1 MLDLEQ
7 YGRIEI
13 YTDVREITYENVA
26 DIVKDAMDSHQ
37 INANTID
44 YLIKFEA
51 GKQPKFRKKKYRSD
65 IDCWCVDNVANEI
78 SDFWINYGWGNPIT
92 LVRRDDNE
100 SSIPGEV
107 VTEIN
112 RCYEAEG
119 VRKTTQE
126 LGRYVE
132 IGGNGYTYVDVNT
145 DYEDGDSYFK
155 LHSLNPRCTFIA
167 YSSYYLDKR
176 PMLAVTYSCD
186 KQGQKTYTCI
196 SKYWQYELDNE
207 YNHTANSGVKNV
219 LEAIPVVEWIRAT
232 DRMGCFERQIPEMEN
247 LNLLISDFTNDVDQN
262 TQAIWHGNDIQ
273 FPKDEEGNSIA
284 PKTNEWLLTY
294 TPKDGKQPFV
304 KALAVEYDYQGML
317 NNIVTRRGLILQKA
331 KVPSRNDNSGGSTGI
346 AMSDAT
352 GWTQA
357 EIEATRQ
364 DQLKEDSKMQEIKL
378 VLKAIKLSPHVP
390 EDSPLKKLR
399 FTDLKPSIKR
409 QKTYEMTTK
418 MNAFATG
425 VSHGINPTDMLSA
438 INFFDDPQQVAEN
451 SKETLKAYQ
460 DSVFN
465 GNNKPVGG
473 EDEQK
478 PNADRLQSDES
489 DQIGNSPNV
498 DGMKT
503 E

>member
-1 MLDLEQ
+1 MEQ
-7 YGRIEI
+7 YGRIEL
-13 YTDVREITYENVA
+13 YTDVTEVTRENVA
-26 DIVKDAMDSHQ
+26 DVVRSVFQNHQ
-37 INANTID
+37 KNANAID
-44 YLIKFEA
+44 ALIRFEA
-51 GKQPKFRKKKYRSD
+51 GEQPQFREKKYRSD
-65 IDCWCVDNVANEI
+65 INCWCVDNVANEI
-78 SDFWINYGWGNPIT
+78 TDFWVNFGWGNPIT
-92 LVRRDDNE
+92 LVRRDDNNNTVPADA
-100 SSIPGEV
+100 I
-107 VTEIN
+107 TELN
-112 RCYEAEG
+112 RCYEAER
-119 VRKTTQE
+119 VRKVSQE

-145 DYEDGDSYFK
+145 DYQDGESYFK
-155 LHSLNPRCTFIA
+155 LSALNPRCTFIV

-186 KQGQKTYTCI
+186 KQGEKIFTCF
-196 SKYWQYELDNE
+196 SKDTQYELDSMYE
-207 YNHTANSGVKNV
+207 HTVNSGVKNP
-219 LEAIPVVEWIRAT
+219 LEMIPIVEWIRAT
-232 DRMGCFERQIPEMEN
+232 DRMGCFERQIPEMQN
-247 LNLLISDFTNDVDQN
+247 LNLLVSDFTNDVDQN
-262 TQAIWHGNDIQ
+262 TQAIWHGNDIE
-273 FPKDEEGNSIA
+273 FPKDEEGNSIQ

-317 NNIVTRRGLILQKA
+317 NNIITRRSLILQKA

-364 DQLKEDSKMQEIKL
+364 DQLKEDSKMQELKL
-378 VLKAIKLSPHVP
+378 VLKAIKLSSNVS
-390 EDSPLKKLR
+390 EDSPLKKLV

-418 MNAFATG
+418 INAYATG
-425 VSHGINPTDMLSA
+425 VSHGINPVDMICA

-451 SKETLKAYQ
+451 SKESFKAYL
-460 DSVFN
+460 DSVFK
-465 GNNKPVGG
+465 GNNQPVGG

-478 PNADRLQSDES
+478 PNADRLQADES
-489 DQIGNSPNV
+489 DQISNSPNV
-498 DGMKT
+498 DGMTT

>member
-1 MLDLEQ
+1 MEQ
-7 YGRIEI
+7 YGRIEL
-13 YTDVREITYENVA
+13 YTDVTEVTRENVA
-26 DIVKDAMDSHQ
+26 DVVRSVFQNHQ
-37 INANTID
+37 KNANTID
-44 YLIKFEA
+44 ALIRFEA
-51 GKQPKFRKKKYRSD
+51 GEQPQFREKKYRSD
-65 IDCWCVDNVANEI
+65 INCWCVDNVANEI
-78 SDFWINYGWGNPIT
+78 TDFWVNFGWGNPIT
-92 LVRRDDNE
+92 LVRRDDNNNTVPADA
-100 SSIPGEV
+100 I
-107 VTEIN
+107 TELN
-112 RCYEAEG
+112 RCYEAER
-119 VRKTTQE
+119 VRKVSQE

-145 DYEDGDSYFK
+145 DYQDGESYFK
-155 LHSLNPRCTFIA
+155 LSALNPRCTFIV

-186 KQGQKTYTCI
+186 KQGEKIFTCF
-196 SKYWQYELDNE
+196 SKDTQYELDSMYE
-207 YNHTANSGVKNV
+207 HTVNSGVKNP
-219 LEAIPVVEWIRAT
+219 LEMIPIVEWIRAT
-232 DRMGCFERQIPEMEN
+232 DRMGCFERQIPEMQN
-247 LNLLISDFTNDVDQN
+247 LNLLVSDFTNDVDQN
-262 TQAIWHGNDIQ
+262 TQAIWHGNDIE
-273 FPKDEEGNSIA
+273 FPKDEEGNSIQ

-317 NNIVTRRGLILQKA
+317 NNIITRRSLILEKA

-364 DQLKEDSKMQEIKL
+364 DQLKEDSKMQELKL
-378 VLKAIKLSPHVP
+378 VLKAIKLSPNVS
-390 EDSPLKKLR
+390 EDSPLKKLV

-418 MNAFATG
+418 INAFATG
-425 VSHGINPTDMLSA
+425 VSHGINPVDMICA

-451 SKETLKAYQ
+451 SKESFKAYL
-460 DSVFN
+460 DSVFK
-465 GNNKPVGG
+465 GNNQPVGG

-478 PNADRLQSDES
+478 PNADRLQADES
-489 DQIGNSPNV
+489 DQIRNSPNV
-498 DGMKT
+498 DGMTT

>member
-1 MLDLEQ
+1 MLNLEQ
-7 YGRIEI
+7 YGRIKI
-13 YTDVREITYENVA
+13 YTDVREITAENVGE
-26 DIVKDAMDSHQ
+26 IVREAMKSHQ
-37 INANTID
+37 KNADTIKD
-44 YLIKFEA
+44 LIEFEA
-51 GKQPKFRKKKYRSD
+51 GYQPQFRKKSYRPD

-100 SSIPGEV
+100 SAIPGEV

-119 VRKTTQE
+119 IRKTTQE

-145 DYEDGDSYFK
+145 DYEDGESYFK
-155 LHSLNPRCTFIA
+155 IHALNPMCTFIV
-167 YSSYYLDKR
+167 YSSYYLDER

-186 KQGQKTYTCI
+186 DKSSKIYTCF
-196 SKYWQYELDNE
+196 SKDTQYELNNRYEHTE
-207 YNHTANSGVKNV
+207 YSGVTNPM
-219 LEAIPVVEWIRAT
+219 EMIPIVEWIRST

-247 LNLLISDFTNDVDQN
+247 LNLLVSDFTNDVDQN
-262 TQAIWHGNDIQ
+262 TQAIWHGNDIE
-273 FPKDEEGNSIA
+273 FPKDEEGNSVQ

-317 NNIVTRRGLILQKA
+317 NNIITRRALILEKA

-364 DQLKEDSKMQEIKL
+364 DQLKEDSKMQELKL
-378 VLKAIKLSPHVP
+378 VLKAIKLSSNVA
-390 EDSPLKKLR
+390 EDSPLKKLK

-418 MNAFATG
+418 INAFATG
-425 VSHGINPTDMLSA
+425 VSHGINPVDMICA

-451 SKETLKAYQ
+451 SKESFKAYL
-460 DSVFN
+460 DSVFK
-465 GNNKPVGG
+465 GNNQPVGG

-478 PNADRLQSDES
+478 PNADRLQADES
-489 DQIGNSPNV
+489 DQVSNSPNV
-498 DGMKT
+498 DGMTT

>member
-1 MLDLEQ
+1 MEQ
-7 YGRIEI
+7 YGRIEL
-13 YTDVREITYENVA
+13 YTDVTEVTRENVA
-26 DIVKDAMDSHQ
+26 DVVRSVFQNHQ
-37 INANTID
+37 KNANTID
-44 YLIKFEA
+44 ALIRFEA
-51 GKQPKFRKKKYRSD
+51 GEQPQFREKKYRSD
-65 IDCWCVDNVANEI
+65 INCWCVDNVANEI
-78 SDFWINYGWGNPIT
+78 TDFWVNFGWGNPIT
-92 LVRRDDNE
+92 LVRRDDNNNTVPADA
-100 SSIPGEV
+100 I
-107 VTEIN
+107 TELN
-112 RCYEAEG
+112 RCYEAER
-119 VRKTTQE
+119 VRKVSQE

-145 DYEDGDSYFK
+145 DYQDGESYFK
-155 LHSLNPRCTFIA
+155 LSALNPRCTFIV

-186 KQGQKTYTCI
+186 KQGEKIFTCF
-196 SKYWQYELDNE
+196 SKDTQYELDSMYE
-207 YNHTANSGVKNV
+207 HTVNSGVKNP
-219 LEAIPVVEWIRAT
+219 LEMIPIVEWIRAT
-232 DRMGCFERQIPEMEN
+232 DRMGCFERQIPEMQN
-247 LNLLISDFTNDVDQN
+247 LNLLVSDFTNDVDQN
-262 TQAIWHGNDIQ
+262 TQAIWHGNDIE
-273 FPKDEEGNSIA
+273 FPKDEEGNSIQ

-317 NNIVTRRGLILQKA
+317 NNIITRRSLILQKA

-364 DQLKEDSKMQEIKL
+364 DQLKEDSKMQELKL
-378 VLKAIKLSPHVP
+378 VLKAIKLSPNVS
-390 EDSPLKKLR
+390 EDSPLKKLV

-418 MNAFATG
+418 INAYATA
-425 VSHGINPTDMLSA
+425 VSHGINPVDMICA

-465 GNNKPVGG
+465 GTNEPVGANG
-473 EDEQK
+473 ESK
-478 PNADRLQSDES
+478 PNADRLQADES
-489 DQIGNSPNV
+489 DQVSNSPNV
-498 DGMKT
+498 DGMTT